1 MFGKTKFTRDIPEN
15 VYVST
20 DHDMRLVLDKSA
32 EDLSESLEVMMI
44 ETRPEGPARGWL
56 RGACCYL
63 RGEETKV
70 SLEDAIKI
78 VKALLAKWENHA
90 IRARV
95 LICQRVLN
103 LLGEKLN
110 ART

>member
-1 MFGKTKFTRDIPEN
+1 MFGKTKFNKEPDILYTSTERDMKI
-15 VYVST
+15 
-20 DHDMRLVLDKSA
+20 VLDKSA
-32 EDLSESLEVMMI
+32 EDLAESLEVMMI

-63 RGEETKV
+63 RDEQTSV
-70 SLEDAIKI
+70 SMEDAVKI
-78 VKALLAKWENHA
+78 VKALQAKWENHA
-90 IRARV
+90 IQARV

-103 LLGEKLN
+103 LLGGKVN